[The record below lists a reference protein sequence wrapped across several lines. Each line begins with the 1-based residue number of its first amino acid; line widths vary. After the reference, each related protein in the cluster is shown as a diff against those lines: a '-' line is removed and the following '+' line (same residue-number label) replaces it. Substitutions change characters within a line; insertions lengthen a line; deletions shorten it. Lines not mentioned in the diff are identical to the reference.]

1 MKKFFVFSFLLLISS
16 LVSNIHAEATKLK
29 ASAISF
35 KLTDDYGNWKKWTNW
50 QNSNA
55 LIVIDKDRIKIYEKD
70 HTLTFDIVSTYED
83 GADIKYRCIDKDG
96 RQCTIRGHK
105 EGEDLQLYIEY
116 TDAKMVYSVRVLD

>member
-83 GADIKYRCIDKDG
+83 EQI
-96 RQCTIRGHK
+96 
-105 EGEDLQLYIEY
+105 
-116 TDAKMVYSVRVLD
+116 

>member
-1 MKKFFVFSFLLLISS
+1 M
-16 LVSNIHAEATKLK
+16 
-29 ASAISF
+29 
-35 KLTDDYGNWKKWTNW
+35 
-50 QNSNA
+50 
-55 LIVIDKDRIKIYEKD
+55 
-70 HTLTFDIVSTYED
+70 TFDIVSTYED